1 MELSTG
7 IAAAFGASAVLAL
20 LVGHRV
26 IQRLVEPRSPLGA
39 SLGGDN
45 TARSIRGVGDVLA
58 VFLIGPAIVKGVVHG
73 EDLRRDAMMTAA
85 FAALGL
91 ALLEL
96 AGFLGVRMLLRGRLN
111 AALDRDNKAAGVAAA
126 CHFVATGV
134 LVSRA
139 VAGSDL
145 RGAGLSLAFFAIALV
160 TQQAMMILFRALT
173 TYDDAE
179 QIEGENLAAAVSWG
193 GLSIALAIV
202 LARALEGDFEGW
214 RVSLAGFG
222 KIALAALAFY
232 PLRQIVVQGLV
243 LGRLPTVRGGAL
255 DVAIGRDRKVGV
267 AALEAASY
275 LGAAIAVSLLA

>member
-1 MELSTG
+1 MELPTEVVAG
-7 IAAAFGASAVLAL
+7 FGAGAVLVL
-20 LVGHRV
+20 LAGHRLLR
-26 IQRLVEPRSPLGA
+26 RLIEPRAPLGE
-39 SLGGDN
+39 SLVGDN
-45 TARSIRGVGDVLA
+45 TARSLRGVGDVLA
-58 VFLIGPAIVKGVVHG
+58 VFLIGPAIVKGCVHG
-73 EDLRRDAMMTAA
+73 EDLRRDALMCAL

-91 ALLEL
+91 ALLQVS
-96 AGFLGVRMLLRGRLN
+96 GFLGLRLLLRGQLV
-111 AALDRDNKAAGVAAA
+111 AALDRDNRAAGVAAG
-126 CHFVATGV
+126 CHFVAMGI

-145 RGAGLSLAFFAIALV
+145 RGAGLSVAFFGIALA

-179 QIEGENLAAAVSWG
+179 QIEGENAAAAVSFG

-202 LARALEGDFEGW
+202 LARALEGDFTGW
-214 RVSLAGFG
+214 GSSLSGFG
-222 KIALAALAFY
+222 KIALVALAFY

-243 LGRLPTVRGGAL
+243 IGARPTLRGGAL
-255 DVAIGRDRKVGV
+255 DLAIGRDRKLGV